1 MTNILPSRISRC
13 TVRPMCPTP
22 MATPCPGSTRASDRT
37 KLHNA
42 CWQPCPLPHSRAR
55 IVLAP
60 TLNLCS
66 PTLDLTSLACSAL
79 THVFVSCRVDPGYK
93 LNRLVLKNR
102 YRFNG
107 WLVELDS
114 GDMNPTQKADLKAL
128 IPAFAC
134 GMAAEKWLFP
144 IISVSFV
151 TVLLFLSAISGF
163 TASSAFFSRQPDPA
177 YVLHGRRHPPAFAY
191 YISGARGDGRRM
203 LRLLLAVY
211 HPRNRYLLHLSHDAP
226 ESERAAL
233 ASATKLAVPAIRT
246 FGNVDVV
253 GKAGAM
259 TYMGP
264 SGLAATLN
272 AAAVLLRLDKG
283 WDWFVTLTAE
293 DYPLVTQDDLIHVF
307 SSMPRDLNFIDHTSD
322 LGWKEYSSQ
331 ENYALSFD
339 VNLLQLN
346 SCRSQR
352 VQPIIVDAGIYL
364 SKRSQYFQA
373 SERRKTPDSFKFFTG
388 KPSTLVVPA
397 LVCCLF
403 LGSPWV
409 ILSRSFLEYCILG
422 WDNLPRMLLL
432 YFTNVILS
440 QEAYFHSVVCNS
452 LEFHNKTVNNDL
464 RYMEWDNPPQMEPL
478 FLNYSHFENMSASGV
493 PFSRK
498 FREDDAVLDSIDEQ
512 ILHRKYHWVTPGAWC
527 SGKRSWFSDPCS
539 QWKNVNSVR
548 PGPHAEKFEVL
559 MKRLLEEWKSGSN
572 SCRL

>member
-1 MTNILPSRISRC
+1 
-13 TVRPMCPTP
+13 
-22 MATPCPGSTRASDRT
+22 
-37 KLHNA
+37 
-42 CWQPCPLPHSRAR
+42 
-55 IVLAP
+55 
-60 TLNLCS
+60 
-66 PTLDLTSLACSAL
+66 
-79 THVFVSCRVDPGYK
+79 
-93 LNRLVLKNR
+93 
-102 YRFNG
+102 
-107 WLVELDS
+107 
-114 GDMNPTQKADLKAL
+114 
-128 IPAFAC
+128 
-134 GMAAEKWLFP
+134 MAAEKWLFP

-163 TASSAFFSRQPDPA
+163 TASSAFFSRLPDPA
-177 YVLHGRRHPPAFAY
+177 YVLQGRRHPPSFAY

-233 ASATKLAVPAIRT
+233 ASATKLAVPAIRA

-322 LGWKEYSSQ
+322 LGWKE
-331 ENYALSFD
+331 
-339 VNLLQLN
+339 
-346 SCRSQR
+346 SQR

-373 SERRKTPDSFKFFTG
+373 SEKRKTPDSFKFFT
-388 KPSTLVVPA
+388 
-397 LVCCLF
+397 
-403 LGSPWV
+403 GSPWV

-440 QEAYFHSVVCNS
+440 QEAYFQSVVCNS
-452 LEFHNKTVNNDL
+452 VEFHNKTVNNDL

-478 FLNYSHFENMSASGV
+478 FLNHSHFEKMCASGV

-498 FREDDAVLDSIDEQ
+498 FRGDDAVLDSIDEQ